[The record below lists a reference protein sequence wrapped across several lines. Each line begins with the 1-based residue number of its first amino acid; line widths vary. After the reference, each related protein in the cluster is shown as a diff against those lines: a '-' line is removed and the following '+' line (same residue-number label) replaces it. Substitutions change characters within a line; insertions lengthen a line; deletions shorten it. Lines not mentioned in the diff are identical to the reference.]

1 MGQWL
6 NWLPRINSSGG
17 RANSFFFFFFF
28 FDTRAKILGEEGGGG
43 GWSDFH
49 VNGSWYRRLYGKERG
64 YGLYSI
70 ENTRGKSIVASARF
84 VDPWACAPCAAYIG
98 IRDGWIHPLRRKW
111 RCTMMGDV
119 FYDRVYL
126 FKVFFFFRKKRQSSY
141 SAEDFSLLG
150 FEIWRTTVSEQF
162 FYVRVIVALLSRY
175 WRKNCRHVS
184 TINIKSLERKTFR
197 SFLFFD
203 KTFFL
208 HCSTSSKMTK
218 SIDRDLPSSK
228 IRLFDPYLNL
238 T

>member
-17 RANSFFFFFFF
+17 RANSFFFFFFFF

-126 FKVFFFFRKKRQSSY
+126 FKVFCFFFLGRKGRVVIQQRIFLY
-141 SAEDFSLLG
+141 SVLKYDEQQFLNNFS
-150 FEIWRTTVSEQF
+150 T
-162 FYVRVIVALLSRY
+162 YAL
-175 WRKNCRHVS
+175 
-184 TINIKSLERKTFR
+184 SLRCFRDIGEKIAATFLR
-197 SFLFFD
+197 
-203 KTFFL
+203 
-208 HCSTSSKMTK
+208 
-218 SIDRDLPSSK
+218 
-228 IRLFDPYLNL
+228 
-238 T
+238 

>member
-126 FKVFFFFRKKRQSSY
+126 FKVFFFFFRKKRQSSY

-184 TINIKSLERKTFR
+184 TINIESLERKTFR
-197 SFLFFD
+197 SFLFLN

-228 IRLFDPYLNL
+228 IRLFEPNL

>member
-17 RANSFFFFFFF
+17 RANSFFFFFFFF

-162 FYVRVIVALLSRY
+162 FSVRVIVALLSRY

-184 TINIKSLERKTFR
+184 TINIESLERHSDLFFFLIKFFR
-197 SFLFFD
+197 SLFHILEND
-203 KTFFL
+203 EINQPR
-208 HCSTSSKMTK
+208 SSFQQNTA
-218 SIDRDLPSSK
+218 IW
-228 IRLFDPYLNL
+228 